1 MPLSKVDF
9 ERMVLK
15 EGRSVTLLRRGS
27 PDITVADIKAKI
39 RRARNDPVNEELT
52 GGMVEDEFMVI
63 CTTKELSA
71 ASFGDPKSTDRL
83 QFDGEYH
90 LIDAVYHLYRATEL
104 VGYRMRVQG

>member
-9 ERMVLK
+9 ERMIVA
-15 EGRSVTLLRRGS
+15 EGRPITLLRRGT
-27 PDITVADIKAKI
+27 PDVTVTDILAKV
-39 RRARNDPVNEELT
+39 RRARNDPVTEDVS

-63 CTTKELSA
+63 CATTEMVA

-90 LIDAVYHLYRATEL
+90 LIDAVYHLYLATEL